1 MCFCLSPGGRVKP
14 YLQEKQGEVMK
25 ESLCVG
31 MIGGGQM
38 GEALIRGMIE
48 SDLISA
54 ENITVAEPMAR
65 RREYLEK
72 TYKINGVEKAS
83 ELAGKSKVVILAIKP
98 QIVEPVLRQYSAH
111 LTEEHLLISIAAGIP
126 LGCIEQLA
134 GEDLRIIRVMPN
146 TPALVLAGASAMSGN
161 QNIRQEDME
170 VAQKIFSAVG
180 ICIEVAEN
188 LLDAVTGLSG
198 SGPGYVFTFLEA
210 MIDGGVLAGLP
221 RPVAEEL
228 AVQTLYGSA
237 KLAMETKE
245 PAAVLKGK
253 VTSPGGT
260 TITGIQALEEG
271 GLRGTVMTAVEA
283 ATERSRALG
292 Q

>member
-1 MCFCLSPGGRVKP
+1 
-14 YLQEKQGEVMK
+14 MK
-25 ESLCVG
+25 ESLYVG
-31 MIGGGQM
+31 MVGGGQM

-54 ENITVAEPMAR
+54 ENITVTEPMAR

-72 TYKINGVEKAS
+72 TYKINGVENPA
-83 ELAGKSKVVILAIKP
+83 ELTETSQVILLAIKP
-98 QIVEPVLRQYSAH
+98 QIMEPVLRQYSAY
-111 LTEEHLLISIAAGIP
+111 LTKEHLLISIAAGIP
-126 LGCIEQLA
+126 LSCIEQLA
-134 GEDLRIIRVMPN
+134 GENLRVIRVMPN

-170 VAQKIFSAVG
+170 IAQQIFSAVG
-180 ICIEVAEN
+180 TCLEVAEN

-210 MIDGGVLAGLP
+210 MIDGGVLSGLP
-221 RPVAEEL
+221 RPVAEQL
-228 AVQTLYGSA
+228 AIQTLYGSA
-237 KLAMETKE
+237 KLAMESKE
-245 PAAVLKGK
+245 PAAVLKGM

-283 ATERSRALG
+283 ATERSKALG

>member
-1 MCFCLSPGGRVKP
+1 
-14 YLQEKQGEVMK
+14 MK
-25 ESLCVG
+25 ETLSVG
-31 MIGGGQM
+31 MVGGGQM

-48 SDLISA
+48 SDLIAA
-54 ENITVAEPMAR
+54 ENITVAEPMGR

-72 TYKINGVEKAS
+72 TYKVNGVESPA
-83 ELAGKSKVVILAIKP
+83 ELTGTSQVILLAIKP
-98 QIVEPVLRQYSAH
+98 QIMEPVLRQYSAH
-111 LTEEHLLISIAAGIP
+111 FTEEHLLISIAAGIP
-126 LGCIEQLA
+126 LACIELLA
-134 GEDLRIIRVMPN
+134 GENLRIIRVMPN

-170 VAQKIFSAVG
+170 IAQQIFSAVG
-180 ICIEVAEN
+180 TCIEVAEN

-210 MIDGGVLAGLP
+210 MIDGGVLSGLP
-221 RPVAEEL
+221 RSVAEQL
-228 AVQTLYGSA
+228 AIQTLYGSA

-245 PAAVLKGK
+245 PAAVLKGR

-283 ATERSRALG
+283 ATERSKALG

>member
-1 MCFCLSPGGRVKP
+1 
-14 YLQEKQGEVMK
+14 MK
-25 ESLCVG
+25 ETLSVG

-48 SDLISA
+48 SGLTKA
-54 ENITVAEPMAR
+54 ENMTVAEPMAR
-65 RREYLEK
+65 RREYLGSTYQVKAVETAAEVTEK
-72 TYKINGVEKAS
+72 SGVI
-83 ELAGKSKVVILAIKP
+83 ILAVKP
-98 QIVEPVLRQYSAH
+98 QIMEPVLRQYCAH
-111 LTEEHLLISIAAGIP
+111 LTNDHLLISIAAGIP
-126 LGCIEQLA
+126 LSCIEKVV
-134 GEDLRIIRVMPN
+134 GGNMRIIRVMPN

-170 VAQKIFSAVG
+170 IAQQIFSAVG
-180 ICIEVAEN
+180 TCIEVPEN

-210 MIDGGVLAGLP
+210 LVDGGVLAGLP
-221 RPVAEEL
+221 RPIAEQL
-228 AVQTLYGSA
+228 ALQTLYGSA
-237 KLAMETKE
+237 KLAMETRE
-245 PAAVLKGK
+245 PAAVLKGR

-260 TITGIQALEEG
+260 TITGIQVLEEG
-271 GLRGTVMTAVEA
+271 CLRGTVMTAVEA